1 MRNDLSDQLIVTT
14 VNKLVNER
22 EEPMQALVV
31 GVGGGIG
38 SKVAELWSHD
48 PHFDTVWAVSRESR
62 SLLTPTSSVRELST
76 DHTETSIAKTLEQV
90 FEHSARLARVVIAL
104 GTLHGSTYSPEKS
117 LDSLHS
123 ESMQELYRV
132 NCVLPMLW
140 LSAIAS
146 GLRKNPDCRV
156 AVLSARVGS
165 ISDNGLGGWYSYRSA
180 KAALNMSLK
189 CAAIEMARRAKGVK
203 LISFHPGTVDT
214 ALSEPFQRGV
224 PEGKLFSAEF
234 VAKRLDALLDA
245 HESDGELSYLDWAGA
260 TIPW

>member
-1 MRNDLSDQLIVTT
+1 MKQ
-14 VNKLVNER
+14 R

-31 GVGGGIG
+31 GVSGGIG
-38 SKVAELWSHD
+38 GKVAERWSHD
-48 PHFDTVWAVSRESR
+48 ARFDTVWTVSRESQP
-62 SLLTPTSSVRELST
+62 LLTPTPSLRELRS
-76 DHTETSIAKTLEQV
+76 DHTETSIAETIEQV
-90 FEHSARLARVVIAL
+90 FEHSATLARVVIAL
-104 GTLHGSTYSPEKS
+104 GTLHGPGYAPEKS
-117 LDSLHS
+117 LESLRS
-123 ESMQELYRV
+123 DAMQEVYRV

-140 LSAIAS
+140 LAALAG
-146 GLRKNPDCRV
+146 GLRKNPDCRI

-165 ISDNGLGGWYSYRSA
+165 IGDNGLGGWYSYRSA

-224 PEGKLFSAEF
+224 PDGKLFTAEF
-234 VAKRLDALLDA
+234 VAERLDAVLEA
-245 HESDGELSYLDWAGA
+245 YEADGELSYLDWAGA